1 MNKKVKL
8 LLTIPN
14 FDTAGSGKSVYDI
27 VNRIDRSI
35 FEPHVCCFHDRG
47 ELFEAL
53 KALDV
58 KIHLFNF
65 TENYRPFLT
74 FPFRV
79 FKIVKFFKTHKFDLI
94 YSWHWSSDFSEPLAA
109 KLAKIPYIYSKK
121 AMGWGNKAW
130 TWRSK
135 LSTKVVVVN
144 EEMKSAFFTGMED
157 KVVQIPL
164 AVDIN
169 RFTPLKKTYT
179 VPTGQQFKEDDFIIV
194 SVANLVPVK
203 GIEILL
209 DAVNQLNDSSIKVL
223 IVGDA
228 NNDYGAQ
235 LISDYKGHDHIF
247 FLGKHLDVRPFLAV
261 ANLFVIPTKDEG
273 RREGLPIAPMEAMAS
288 GRIVLGSDITG
299 VREVLKA
306 FPNCQFEPSNV
317 DDLSHKIKTFRD
329 MSQNDRDQLA
339 KDMRSYVE
347 QNLSVKIF
355 MDMHEDLFKAI
366 LKID

>member
-1 MNKKVKL
+1 MHKKAKL

-27 VNRIDRSI
+27 VNTIDRTR
-35 FEPHVCCFHDRG
+35 FEPHVCCFHDKG
-47 ELFEAL
+47 ELFQAL
-53 KALDV
+53 QKLDV
-58 KIHLFNF
+58 TIHLFNF
-65 TENYRPFLT
+65 TENYRPFLS

-79 FKIVKFFKTHKFDLI
+79 FKIVRFFKKHQFDLI

-130 TWRSK
+130 RWRSK
-135 LSTKVVVVN
+135 LSTKIVVVN
-144 EEMKSAFFTGMED
+144 EEMKAAFFSRMED

-164 AVDIN
+164 AVDIS
-169 RFTPLKKTYT
+169 RFKPLAKTYT
-179 VPTGQQFKEDDFIIV
+179 VPTGQQFERDDFIIV

-209 DAVNQLNDSSIKVL
+209 DAVNQLNDDTIKVL

-228 NNDYGAQ
+228 NNDYGKQ
-235 LISDYKGHDHIF
+235 LISDYKAHKNIF

-288 GRIVLGSDITG
+288 ERIVLGSDITG

-306 FPNCQFEPSNV
+306 FANCQFEPSNV
-317 DDLSHKIKTFRD
+317 NQLSNKIKAFKQ
-329 MSQNDRDQLA
+329 MPAGDRDQLA
-339 KDMRSYVE
+339 KDMRRYVE

-355 MDMHEDLFKAI
+355 MEMHEELFKTI